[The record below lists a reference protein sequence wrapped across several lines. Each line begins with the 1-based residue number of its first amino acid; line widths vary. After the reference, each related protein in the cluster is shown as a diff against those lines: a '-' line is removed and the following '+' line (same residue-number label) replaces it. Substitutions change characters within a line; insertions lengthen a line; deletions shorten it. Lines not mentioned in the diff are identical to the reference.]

1 MLSRIPVVQA
11 PMAGSAGP
19 DLAAAVTAA
28 GGTGFLAG
36 GYQTA
41 DALREQIADVRAR
54 TGGPF
59 GVNLFVPSDPAVDE
73 AALDAYRE
81 HLRPE
86 AEALG
91 VTLGEP
97 RWDDDD
103 WAAKLELL
111 LAGPVPMV
119 SFTFGLPGRETVA
132 ALRDRGTLVAVTVTT
147 PDEARLAA
155 EAGAQVL
162 VAQGIEA
169 GGHRGSFTEGPD
181 VALLPLL
188 EAVRGTLPVI
198 AAGGLMTG
206 EDVAAALAAG
216 AVAAQ
221 LGTAFLRSA
230 ESLAPPAYQAAL
242 TENTDT
248 AVTRAFSGRRARG
261 LINRFLRTHDA
272 HAPAAYPHVHHM
284 VAPLRRAATARGAM
298 DGMALWAGTGHRLAE
313 ERPAA
318 EILERLAAA
327 L

>member
-1 MLSRIPVVQA
+1 MLSRLPVVQA

-19 DLAAAVTAA
+19 ALAAAVTAA
-28 GGTGFLAG
+28 GGMGFLAG

-41 DALREQIADVRAR
+41 DALRAQIAEVRAR

-59 GVNLFVPSDPAVDE
+59 GVNLFVPSDPDVDE
-73 AALDAYRE
+73 AALRAYRE

-91 VTLGEP
+91 VALGEA

-111 LAGPVPMV
+111 LADPVPMV
-119 SFTFGLPGRETVA
+119 SFTFGHADRETMA
-132 ALRDRGTLVAVTVTT
+132 ALRECGTLVAVTVTT
-147 PDEARLAA
+147 PAEARLAA

-181 VALLPLL
+181 VALMPLL

-198 AAGGLMTG
+198 AAGGLMTRA
-206 EDVAAALAAG
+206 DVAAALAAG

-230 ESLAPPAYQAAL
+230 ESTAPPAHKAAL
-242 TENTDT
+242 AEDTET

-261 LINRFLRTHDA
+261 LVNGFLRAHDE
-272 HAPAAYPHVHHM
+272 HAPAAYPYVHHM
-284 VAPLRRAATARGAM
+284 VSPLRRAAAARGAT
-298 DGMALWAGTGHRLAE
+298 DGMALWAGTAHRLAE

-318 EILERLAAA
+318 EIVERVAAGH
-327 L
+327 